1 MIDVNVSSKD
11 IEACNQIGKSKNVSK
26 TAIVLFA
33 NRKPAKK
40 PFFNKKGL
48 KISIENQQVWRN
60 CTIYL

>member
-48 KISIENQQVWRN
+48 KISIENQ
-60 CTIYL
+60 